1 MPDAPYLQEQ
11 PKMFR
16 LKDGTMLT
24 EEQMNKLLKD
34 KKKYDKLENKI
45 DGKSR
50 SVSRRQKERKQQELD
65 SYGNLPQESQS
76 KRD

>member
-1 MPDAPYLQEQ
+1 
-11 PKMFR
+11 MFR

-50 SVSRRQKERKQQELD
+50 SVSRRQRERQQQELD